1 MTEAKRS
8 ESRRFKEATVKPATA
23 KARTD
28 GFSDR
33 SARPP
38 MAVLRP
44 PASAGGVVQPTRERE
59 KTSIAL
65 HNLRGLAIAFVLMVH
80 ASLAY
85 VASAHRQPFPFT
97 LPPYGWL
104 TFPILDPRRRLG
116 FDLFCAWQDVY
127 LMSLLFFLS
136 GAFTW
141 PSMERDGG
149 PRFVWKRVLRLGAP
163 LIFGVT
169 LLMPVALF
177 PVYRVTAVE
186 PSLAA
191 YARDYLAL
199 PFIPCGPLWFLW
211 VLLAFTLAAVALRR
225 FARPMVLGVGDLSR
239 RFDRRPIRTFA
250 VWALVCVVA
259 YAPLALLFTPWRW
272 SDAGPAA
279 VQLCRPLLYAAYYC
293 AGLGVGTVGLGAG
306 LLRTGGVAARK
317 WAIWMAAAAI
327 SLALW
332 LGLTALVLHLGQSAP
347 LLLSAAND
355 ASFALAGA
363 CSVVFVLAFCLRFGS
378 AGRWPLLARISDDAL
393 GIYVLHYAP
402 VVWLQ
407 YALLGLAWP
416 APLKAALVLCGT
428 AASCMAV
435 IAAARSLRRSVAA
448 RLSLPWVWGP

>member
-1 MTEAKRS
+1 
-8 ESRRFKEATVKPATA
+8 
-23 KARTD
+23 
-28 GFSDR
+28 
-33 SARPP
+33 

-44 PASAGGVVQPTRERE
+44 SASAGGVVQPTRERE

-97 LPPYGWL
+97 LPPYGWVA
-104 TFPILDPRRRLG
+104 FPILDPHRWLG

-141 PSMERDGG
+141 PSIERDGG
-149 PRFVWKRVLRLGAP
+149 LRFVWKRVLRLGAP

-186 PSLAA
+186 PNLAA

-239 RFDRRPIRTFA
+239 RFDGRPIRTFA

-279 VQLCRPLLYAAYYC
+279 VQLCRPPPLCRLLLRGIGRGNRRAGRRIAPHGRRRGEKMGDLDGRRRHIPCALDGTDGAGPPSGPVGASASERRKRRELC
-293 AGLGVGTVGLGAG
+293 AGGSVQRGVRPGVLPA
-306 LLRTGGVAARK
+306 LRIRRPLAVARE
-317 WAIWMAAAAI
+317 
-327 SLALW
+327 
-332 LGLTALVLHLGQSAP
+332 
-347 LLLSAAND
+347 D
-355 ASFALAGA
+355 F
-363 CSVVFVLAFCLRFGS
+363 R
-378 AGRWPLLARISDDAL
+378 
-393 GIYVLHYAP
+393 
-402 VVWLQ
+402 
-407 YALLGLAWP
+407 
-416 APLKAALVLCGT
+416 
-428 AASCMAV
+428 
-435 IAAARSLRRSVAA
+435 
-448 RLSLPWVWGP
+448 